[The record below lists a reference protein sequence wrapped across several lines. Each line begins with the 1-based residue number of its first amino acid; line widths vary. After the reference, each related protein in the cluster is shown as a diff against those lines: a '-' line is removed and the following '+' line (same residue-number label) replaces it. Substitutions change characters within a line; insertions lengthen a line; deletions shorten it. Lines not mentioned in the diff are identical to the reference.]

1 MYAMVVT
8 HPEGLAAA
16 RREDGSVELKAQTG
30 GLSLVMPE
38 ADARR
43 LSLDLIR
50 LLGPAPLR
58 PTPGS
63 MADVAARCRAVG
75 ICPDLAF
82 RSAAGGA

>member
-8 HPEGLAAA
+8 HPESLAAT

-43 LSLDLIR
+43 LSLDLAR
-50 LLGPAPLR
+50 LLGPEPSR
-58 PTPGS
+58 PAPGS
-63 MADVAARCRAVG
+63 MADVATRCRALG
-75 ICPDLAF
+75 ICPDMAF